1 MSKRSLPGGN
11 ALMLTGIALA
21 LLGVLL
27 LLSPVAVGSAVVKLV
42 ALVLVV
48 IGLVQLVQALLS
60 ERAVHRTV
68 SIVLGAI
75 VTGVGVLIWFNP
87 EVGSGFLTALLM
99 IFFVVN
105 GLWKISSALR
115 FRPAAGWGWLLLA
128 GLVSLVFVYLLWNQ
142 WPLAGAWAIGVLVGL
157 DLLLTGLA
165 LMLLARALTASRG
178 PNRGP
183 NRGSDHVDTINL

>member
-1 MSKRSLPGGN
+1 MIKKTLPGGS
-11 ALMLTGIALA
+11 ALLATGVVLA
-21 LLGVLL
+21 LLGLLL
-27 LLSPVAVGSAVVKLV
+27 LLSPIAVGNAVVKLV

-48 IGLVQLVQALLS
+48 TGLVQMFQALRAAS
-60 ERAVHRTV
+60 PTQRAVSGV
-68 SIVLGAI
+68 PGVIVA
-75 VTGVGVLIWFNP
+75 GVGVLVWFNP

-115 FRPAAGWGWLLLA
+115 FRPASGWAWLLLA

-142 WPLAGAWAIGVLVGL
+142 WPLSGAWAIGVLVGL

-165 LMLLARALTASRG
+165 LILLARALRKARSPDRL
-178 PNRGP
+178 
-183 NRGSDHVDTINL
+183 DTISL

>member
-1 MSKRSLPGGN
+1 MSKRIMPGGN
-11 ALMLTGIALA
+11 ALMVTGIALA

-42 ALVLVV
+42 ALVLAVV
-48 IGLVQLVQALLS
+48 GLVQVVQALRSAKLVH
-60 ERAVHRTV
+60 RAV
-68 SIVLGAI
+68 SGVLGA
-75 VTGVGVLIWFNP
+75 VVAGLGVLVWFNP

-115 FRPAAGWGWLLLA
+115 FRPSAGWGWLLLA
-128 GLVSLVFVYLLWNQ
+128 GLVSLVFVFLLWNQ

-157 DLLLTGLA
+157 DLLLTGMA
-165 LMLLARALTASRG
+165 LMLLARALRKV
-178 PNRGP
+178 
-183 NRGSDHVDTINL
+183 RGSGYVDTIHL

>member
-1 MSKRSLPGGN
+1 MSKQMAPGGN
-11 ALMLTGIALA
+11 ALMITGIVLA

-27 LLSPVAVGSAVVKLV
+27 LLSPVAVGNAVVKLV
-42 ALVLVV
+42 ALVLAVT
-48 IGLVQLVQALLS
+48 GLVQLVQALRS
-60 ERAVHRTV
+60 PNPVQRA
-68 SIVLGAI
+68 IFGVLGAI
-75 VTGVGVLIWFNP
+75 VVGVGVLVWFNP

-165 LMLLARALTASRG
+165 LMLLARSLQKV
-178 PNRGP
+178 
-183 NRGSDHVDTINL
+183 RGSVYVDTIHL